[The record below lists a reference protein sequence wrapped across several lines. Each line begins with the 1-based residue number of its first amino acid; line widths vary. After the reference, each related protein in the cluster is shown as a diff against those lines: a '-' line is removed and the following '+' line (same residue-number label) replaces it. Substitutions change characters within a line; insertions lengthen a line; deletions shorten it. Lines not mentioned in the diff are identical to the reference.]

1 MESLNTSNGT
11 THKKKRELP
20 VSILTSFFE
29 QLHTFYQSGIT
40 VWESLSVMAEN
51 APTPEQ
57 KRLYDDLYDYTVDG
71 FPLSEA
77 MASTGR
83 FPDYAINMCTIG
95 EQTGHMDETLDS
107 LRAYYVGKDA
117 LSQAIRSAVAY
128 PLFMAGMVL
137 TVIFVLII
145 QVMPVFQE
153 IFAQLGLGMNPF
165 ATFLLTM
172 GQNFNNY
179 ALITLSALVAVL
191 LTVIIMQHTIGG
203 KKIIANL
210 YDLFPVTRKLARA
223 QAANS
228 LAFSVSLML
237 SSGIDTIT
245 AFELAET
252 LLQSNYAKKKVDFI
266 KLRLEDGYSL
276 NDVLIESK
284 MFEAKYN
291 GIIVAGNRVGTT
303 DNMLMSIAKRY
314 QTETERR
321 TQQLL
326 GIIEPIL
333 VGVLCT
339 MVGMVMLSVML
350 PLMGIL
356 SGMQV

>member
-1 MESLNTSNGT
+1 MESLNATIT
-11 THKKKRELP
+11 PKKKRELH

-29 QLHTFYQSGIT
+29 QLYTFYQSGIT

-51 APTPEQ
+51 APTEHQ
-57 KRLYDDLYDYTVDG
+57 RKLFEELYDYTVDG
-71 FPLSEA
+71 FPLSDA
-77 MASTGR
+77 MAQAGC
-83 FPDYAINMCTIG
+83 FPEYAVNMCNIG
-95 EQTGHMDETLDS
+95 EQTGHMDETLES
-107 LRAYYVGKDA
+107 LRAYYTGKDA

-165 ATFLLTM
+165 ATFLLTL
-172 GQNFNNY
+172 GENFNNY
-179 ALITLSALVAVL
+179 ALIV
-191 LTVIIMQHTIGG
+191 LTVLVVSLLVIIIMQHTRGG
-203 KKIIANL
+203 KKVLANV
-210 YDLFPVTRKLARA
+210 YDIFPVTRKLARA

-245 AFELAET
+245 SFEFAET
-252 LLQSNYAKKKVDFI
+252 LLQSSYAKNKVYFI
-266 KLRLEDGYSL
+266 KMRLEEGFSL
-276 NDVLIESK
+276 NDVLVESK
-284 MFEAKYN
+284 VFESKYN

-303 DNMLMSIAKRY
+303 DQMLMSIAQRY
-314 QTETERR
+314 QVETERR